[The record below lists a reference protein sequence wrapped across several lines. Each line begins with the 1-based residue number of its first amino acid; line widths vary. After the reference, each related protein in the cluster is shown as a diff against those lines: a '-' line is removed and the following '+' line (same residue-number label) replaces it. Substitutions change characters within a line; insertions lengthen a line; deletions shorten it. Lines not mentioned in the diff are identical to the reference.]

1 MPGPTLK
8 WWRLQTAFLWC
19 VAFAAVH
26 VYWAVG
32 GNVGLASA
40 AGVDLATRRPALF
53 VLVGLWG
60 TATLLLLGAGFSAGL
75 AEGRPQGRLRRPAA
89 AVGWLLGVTLLARG
103 IILELGLITGAGG
116 IAASVGAAETRWSLV
131 LWNPWFALG
140 GVAFLMTA
148 RRFGQRYPRARL
160 RPVDDRSA
168 AQGVPGRCCSPGSD
182 AHSHWRRMMAAL

>member
-1 MPGPTLK
+1 VPGPTLK

-32 GNVGLASA
+32 GNVGLPSA

-75 AEGRPQGRLRRPAA
+75 AEGRPQGRL
-89 AVGWLLGVTLLARG
+89 LGVTLLARG
-103 IILELGLITGAGG
+103 IILELVLITGAGG

-140 GVAFLMTA
+140 GVAFLVTA
-148 RRFGQRYPRARL
+148 HRFGQRYPS
-160 RPVDDRSA
+160 PPSA
-168 AQGVPGRCCSPGSD
+168 PC
-182 AHSHWRRMMAAL
+182 